1 MSYYDAFP
9 ASGAAGDGNQ
19 LLSAFRL
26 TRLPEWV
33 FISTIFYRG
42 MNMTDSVY
50 NRLAKVLDTLPNGFP
65 STESGVEIK
74 LLKKV
79 FTPEQADLFCEMRL
93 TFETVEEIAGRT
105 GRPFEGLKG
114 MLINMATSGQLFT
127 IKLGAT
133 RYFKMLPWV
142 FGIYEF
148 QGGRL
153 DREFAEL
160 HEAYAPVFGK
170 QFFSNMPQLMQV
182 LPIEE
187 KISDKEEALPYER
200 ITSIVENGQSFL
212 LNDCICKKEK
222 GLLEKPCDRPVQVCL
237 AIAPIPGIFDN
248 SPEGRVISRSE
259 AYELLKMT
267 EEKGLVHLTSNVQN
281 GSFYICNCCKC
292 CCGVLGAINELGIP
306 AADVINCHYYAE
318 IDPDQCVGCGL
329 CLDERCQVGAVEE
342 GDDAHRIIR
351 DRCIGCGLCI
361 SSCPAEAIRLIH
373 KDRGERALPPI
384 TEEAWFDERGKK
396 RGVDFSV
403 YK

>member
-1 MSYYDAFP
+1 
-9 ASGAAGDGNQ
+9 
-19 LLSAFRL
+19 
-26 TRLPEWV
+26 
-33 FISTIFYRG
+33 

-50 NRLAKVLDTLPNGFP
+50 KKLAGVLDTLPNGFP

-93 TFETVEEIAGRT
+93 TFETVEEIAVRT
-105 GRPFEGLKG
+105 GRPLEGLKE
-114 MLINMATSGQLFT
+114 MLLNMSKSGQLFT

-148 QGGRL
+148 QCGRL
-153 DREFAEL
+153 DKEFAEL
-160 HEAYAPVFGK
+160 YEEYGPIYGK
-170 QFFSNMPQLMQV
+170 QFFSKMPQLMQV

-187 KISDKEEALPYER
+187 KISDKEEALPYEK
-200 ITSIVENGQSFL
+200 ITSIIENGQSFL
-212 LNDCICKKEK
+212 VNDCICKKEK
-222 GLLEKPCDRPVQVCL
+222 GLLGKPCDRPVQVCL
-237 AIAPIPGIFDN
+237 AIAPIPGVFDN

-259 AYELLKMT
+259 AYILLKMT
-267 EEKGLVHLTSNVQN
+267 EESGLVHLTSNVQN

-318 IDPDQCVGCGL
+318 IDLDQCVSCGL
-329 CLDERCQVGAVEE
+329 CAEERCQVGAIEE
-342 GDDAHRIIR
+342 GEDAYRIIR

-361 SSCPAEAIRLIH
+361 STCPAEAIRLIH
-373 KDRGERALPPI
+373 KDQRVLPPI
-384 TEEAWFDERGKK
+384 TEEAWFDERGKR
-396 RGVDFSV
+396 RGVDFSA

>member
-1 MSYYDAFP
+1 
-9 ASGAAGDGNQ
+9 
-19 LLSAFRL
+19 
-26 TRLPEWV
+26 
-33 FISTIFYRG
+33 

-65 STESGVEIK
+65 PTESGVEIK

-105 GRPFEGLKG
+105 GQPLDGLKE
-114 MLINMATSGQLFT
+114 MLIGMSKSGQLFT

-160 HEAYAPVFGK
+160 HEEYAPVFGK
-170 QFFSNMPQLMQV
+170 QFFSTMPQLMQV
-182 LPIEE
+182 LPIEGE
-187 KISDKEEALPYER
+187 ISEKEEALPYEK
-200 ITSIVENGQSFL
+200 ITSIIENGQSFL
-212 LNDCICKKEK
+212 VNDCICKKEK
-222 GLLEKPCDRPVQVCL
+222 GLLGKPCDRPVQVCL
-237 AIAPIPGIFDN
+237 AIAPIPGVFDN

-259 AYELLKMT
+259 AYALLKMT
-267 EEKGLVHLTSNVQN
+267 EERGLVHLTSNVQN

-318 IDPDQCVGCGL
+318 IDPAQCISCGL
-329 CLDERCQVGAVEE
+329 CADERCQVAAIEKGEE
-342 GDDAHRIIR
+342 SYRIIR
-351 DRCIGCGLCI
+351 ERCIGCGLCI
-361 SSCPAEAIRLIH
+361 STCPADAIRLIH
-373 KDRGERALPPI
+373 KDQRVLPPL
-384 TEEAWFDERGKK
+384 TEEAWFDERGGK
-396 RGVDFSV
+396 RGVDFSA